1 MIKEKSC
8 GAVVYK
14 VVDNVY
20 YFLIEKM
27 KRGHYS
33 LPKGHVEENETEVE
47 TALREIKEET
57 NLDVIID
64 NNFKETITYNID
76 QNRIKDVVFFIAN
89 PTNDNV
95 IKQDIEVNEIKWL
108 TFNQAYKTLTYIYDK
123 NVLTKAYLYL
133 ITKNI
138 NRIIL
143 IGSPG
148 SGKSYLS
155 KYLYKAT
162 ELPLY
167 HLDNL
172 YWYGNW
178 KHINKK
184 EFVKIQK
191 DIMKTKKWI
200 IDGHFQSTIEDRIK
214 NAEVI
219 IHFNLPGTTCV
230 NGVKHRIKNHSIRE
244 DMPSSCVE
252 KTLDKKF
259 ETCMLNFKKEKNK
272 NVFKYLRKYPH
283 NVLTITSKKQLKII
297 INYLSD
303 IKQK

>member
-1 MIKEKSC
+1 MKKEKSC

-14 VVDNVY
+14 VIDNIY

-27 KRGHYS
+27 KAGHYS
-33 LPKGHVEENETEVE
+33 LPKGHVEDNESEVQ
-47 TALREIKEET
+47 TAYREIKEET

-64 NNFKETITYNID
+64 EKFKETITYSPYENC
-76 QNRIKDVVFFIAN
+76 IKDVVFFIAEAKSEN
-89 PTNDNV
+89 IVN
-95 IKQDIEVNEIKWL
+95 QECEVSEISFLPFDK
-108 TFNQAYKTLTYIYDK
+108 AYKKLTHNDDK

-133 ITKNI
+133 IIKNI
-138 NRIIL
+138 NKIVL

-155 KYLYKAT
+155 KYLHKAT
-162 ELPLY
+162 DLPLY

-200 IDGHFQSTIEDRIK
+200 IDGHFQSTIKDRIK
-214 NAEVI
+214 NTEVI
-219 IHFNLPGTTCV
+219 IHFNLSGITCV

-244 DMPSSCVE
+244 DMPQSCVE

-272 NVFKYLRKYPH
+272 DVFKYLRKYPH
-283 NVLTITSKKQLKII
+283 NILTITSKKQLRII
-297 INYLSD
+297 VDYLS
-303 IKQK
+303 KSK